1 MTKTMLTTVLFMT
14 AVALTLSG
22 YLIVSKPDSTKEKT
36 VMTKTNSRIGDQIF
50 STHYV
55 ENHITRSN
63 SSNPIHHT
71 SVKLRREKTIHIPS
85 GSKEKLILSQR
96 YRTEMGEQIFNTMH
110 EFVEETHANLLD
122 RLPLNISQRLNLRN
136 LLVLKEAYR
145 QENSY
150 GDMGFDNQT
159 LMNNPYDQ
167 EIELLLG
174 DQYSTYLDYE
184 NADQERLQ
192 ITRMNRYLG
201 ESHKLD
207 TEQQWA
213 ITSAMYEKR
222 KRHPIFEQIDQ
233 IYKTDPSGPTRE
245 QAGKFENEAKKLTE
259 EYSDLLALTLSPRQ
273 QAKLIKNKYQ
283 FWPGIE

>member
-1 MTKTMLTTVLFMT
+1 MLTTVLFMT

-55 ENHITRSN
+55 ENLITRSN
-63 SSNPIHHT
+63 TPNPIHHT
-71 SVKLRREKTIHIPS
+71 SVKHRRERTIHIPS

-122 RLPLNISQRLNLRN
+122 RLSLNISQRLNLRN

-222 KRHPIFEQIDQ
+222 KRHPIIEQIDQ
-233 IYKTDPSGPTRE
+233 IYKTDPSGPTQE
-245 QAGKFENEAKKLTE
+245 QAERFENEAKKLTK
-259 EYSDLLALTLSPRQ
+259 EYSDLLALTLSPSQ
-273 QAKLIKNKYQ
+273 QAKLIKNKYH